1 MKKIRRILAIMTML
15 CLILTGCTGVGSN
28 GKEEKCSVT
37 ISIRCD
43 TAVANGMNQQ
53 DKWKGVIPD
62 DGCILPDTVVEMP
75 ENSTALD
82 ALCVARDEY
91 GIQME
96 YSGGKKTAYIE
107 GIGNLYER
115 DGGRWSGWMYSV
127 NDQYPDV
134 GCGEYILK
142 DGDHLKWDY
151 TCDLGSDLKAGTE
164 ESEKWKKEN
173 E

>member
-1 MKKIRRILAIMTML
+1 ML